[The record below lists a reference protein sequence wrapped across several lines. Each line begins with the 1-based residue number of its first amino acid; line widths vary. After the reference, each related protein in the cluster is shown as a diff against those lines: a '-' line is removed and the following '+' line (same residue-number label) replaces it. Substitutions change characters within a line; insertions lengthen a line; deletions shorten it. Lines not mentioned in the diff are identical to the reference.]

1 MIFAGHQLTY
11 RLGHRTGLPGAQR
24 GGAGEAE
31 GGVEG
36 GAEEDRGGDS
46 DTETSPHGQR
56 ATCCW

>member
-11 RLGHRTGLPGAQR
+11 RLGHWTGLPGAQR

-36 GAEEDRGGDS
+36 GAEED
-46 DTETSPHGQR
+46 
-56 ATCCW
+56 